1 MMAALVALLVPLAA
15 CSAPGSGE
23 QPGEERPAGKPG
35 RKMPILY

>member
-15 CSAPGSGE
+15 CSAPGPGD
-23 QPGEERPAGKPG
+23 QPSEERPTGKPG